1 MTHASKKVFQI
12 FCNSRCQA
20 GLPIQFSLSLAPA
33 GEERLPAYQAGFEK
47 TGGIDT
53 SVENRTLFII
63 NIIHTSISPFE
74 RLNLLYIC
82 IVSYLSTI
90 QEKLR
95 QVKTRLFEK
104 YHVNS
109 IGLFGSIV
117 RPDFTPES
125 DIDIVVDFSQPI
137 GIEFVDLANE
147 LEKLL
152 GRKVDLVSRAGIR
165 PQYYK
170 AIEPDILYV

>member
-1 MTHASKKVFQI
+1 
-12 FCNSRCQA
+12 
-20 GLPIQFSLSLAPA
+20 
-33 GEERLPAYQAGFEK
+33 
-47 TGGIDT
+47 
-53 SVENRTLFII
+53 
-63 NIIHTSISPFE
+63 
-74 RLNLLYIC
+74 
-82 IVSYLSTI
+82 VSHLSTI
-90 QEKLR
+90 QEKLS
-95 QVKTRLFEK
+95 QVKSKLTEK

-117 RPDFTPES
+117 RADFTPES

-152 GRKVDLVSRAGIR
+152 NRKVDLVSRAGIR
-165 PQYYK
+165 PQYYQ

>member
-1 MTHASKKVFQI
+1 MPPPTTSHRNRQKMPPQKGS
-12 FCNSRCQA
+12 CNSLRSKDFRQR
-20 GLPIQFSLSLAPA
+20 PA
-33 GEERLPAYQAGFEK
+33 E
-47 TGGIDT
+47 I
-53 SVENRTLFII
+53 
-63 NIIHTSISPFE
+63 
-74 RLNLLYIC
+74 LYIC

-95 QVKTRLFEK
+95 QVKQQLAEK

-117 RPDFTPES
+117 RADFKPDS
-125 DIDIVVDFSQPI
+125 DIDIMVDFSQPI
-137 GIEFVDLANE
+137 GIEFIDLADD

-152 GRKVDLVSRAGIR
+152 GRKVDLVSKAGIR

-170 AIEPDILYV
+170 AIESDIRYV

>member
-1 MTHASKKVFQI
+1 
-12 FCNSRCQA
+12 
-20 GLPIQFSLSLAPA
+20 
-33 GEERLPAYQAGFEK
+33 
-47 TGGIDT
+47 
-53 SVENRTLFII
+53 
-63 NIIHTSISPFE
+63 
-74 RLNLLYIC
+74 
-82 IVSYLSTI
+82 VSYLSTI

-95 QVKTRLFEK
+95 QVKSKLTEK

-117 RPDFTPES
+117 RTDFTPES

-137 GIEFVDLANE
+137 GIEFIDLANE

-165 PQYYK
+165 PQYYQ

>member
-1 MTHASKKVFQI
+1 MKKDI
-12 FCNSRCQA
+12 LLIINRLNSVV
-20 GLPIQFSLSLAPA
+20 PFSLTP
-33 GEERLPAYQAGFEK
+33 
-47 TGGIDT
+47 
-53 SVENRTLFII
+53 
-63 NIIHTSISPFE
+63 
-74 RLNLLYIC
+74 NLLYIC
-82 IVSYLSTI
+82 AVSYLSTI

-95 QVKTRLFEK
+95 QMKPQLSEK

-117 RPDFTPES
+117 RTDFTPES

-137 GIEFVDLANE
+137 GIEFIDLAEE

-152 GRKVDLVSRAGIR
+152 DRKVDLVSKAGIR
-165 PQYYK
+165 PQYYR